1 MPPNPTTEEKIAQ
14 LKNEN
19 ELLTKQLD
27 LLKAQTAIDIA
38 KKNQEAE
45 IAKARADA
53 LKDQIVAQSA
63 FSAAQAELP
72 FAELQGIKAGINGLT
87 LPSGNEG
94 TVSISAGADK
104 TALLRSK
111 QPMLKLLDEVANTLV
126 AMCPNG
132 AVLVT
137 EAQLEQ
143 AYAAT
148 FTLKRICDEKDK
160 LDGAI
165 KKISP
170 QAALLPALP
179 AVSAGVY
186 TLGFV
191 LDTINSLSKLLR
203 TNHQLNVFSA
213 DEEAMQ
219 MLGYLLDSKKGG
231 FVVKPAM
238 LDDRAII
245 EADKL
250 LEVLRDLGIQIQ
262 VGNDT
267 LERVAKLPEDQK
279 PIAAEISSLKAQIDA
294 ATLLIDALH
303 PAKKPEAFWA
313 QVIAQVLAT
322 NIRKKQRLLIE
333 AKAQVVQDTVSK
345 WYWFKGD
352 RIFVTGEVQVAYR
365 LLNRDGSLAKA
376 GVILNA
382 SKSDSAK
389 IEQQNAITWSVRS
402 S

>member
-1 MPPNPTTEEKIAQ
+1 M
-14 LKNEN
+14 
-19 ELLTKQLD
+19 
-27 LLKAQTAIDIA
+27 
-38 KKNQEAE
+38 
-45 IAKARADA
+45 
-53 LKDQIVAQSA
+53 
-63 FSAAQAELP
+63 
-72 FAELQGIKAGINGLT
+72 
-87 LPSGNEG
+87 
-94 TVSISAGADK
+94 
-104 TALLRSK
+104 
-111 QPMLKLLDEVANTLV
+111 
-126 AMCPNG
+126 
-132 AVLVT
+132 
-137 EAQLEQ
+137 
-143 AYAAT
+143 
-148 FTLKRICDEKDK
+148 
-160 LDGAI
+160 
-165 KKISP
+165 
-170 QAALLPALP
+170 
-179 AVSAGVY
+179 
-186 TLGFV
+186 
-191 LDTINSLSKLLR
+191 
-203 TNHQLNVFSA
+203 
-213 DEEAMQ
+213 
-219 MLGYLLDSKKGG
+219 
-231 FVVKPAM
+231 
-238 LDDRAII
+238 
-245 EADKL
+245 
-250 LEVLRDLGIQIQ
+250 LRDLGIQRQ

-389 IEQQNAITWSVRS
+389 IEQQNSITWSVRS